1 MRAAQVSR
9 SLGVNEGS
17 EMEKDQQM
25 ASPFRTGRVD
35 VSVIIVN
42 WNTRDLL
49 ARCLDS
55 LYEATR
61 DLYLEV
67 MVVDNASS
75 DGSPAMVR
83 KRFPEV
89 HLVENRQ
96 NVGFAQA
103 NNQGIEV
110 SWGRY
115 VLLLNS
121 DTRVCP
127 GSLQKTVCFMDEH
140 PRAGIVGGRLLNPD
154 GTFQASYTPFPSLWR
169 EFLILSGL
177 GRLLIRPNF
186 PSCESQTEKSAQKIK
201 GYVEGAYLMAR
212 REAVGQIGGLD
223 ERIFLYAEDVDW
235 CYRFHQAGWEV
246 WYLPQAPTIHYGG
259 QSSKRQQGRTEAELY
274 RSRVYFFHKHYGR
287 AAAFCLKALI
297 YVTILT
303 KILVHGLLRYVTSG
317 RRGRT
322 VTSLQ
327 EVRLALS
334 SVAPAFGESMTP

>member
-1 MRAAQVSR
+1 MEDKQGMTSRVSD
-9 SLGVNEGS
+9 E
-17 EMEKDQQM
+17 
-25 ASPFRTGRVD
+25 RVD
-35 VSVIIVN
+35 VSVIVVN

-49 ARCLDS
+49 TECLYS

-67 MVVDNASS
+67 IVVDNASS
-75 DGSPAMVR
+75 DGSPAMLR
-83 KRFPEV
+83 KRLPQV
-89 HLVENRQ
+89 HLIENQQ
-96 NVGFAQA
+96 NAGFAHA

-110 SWGRY
+110 SRGRY

-127 GSLQKTVCFMDEH
+127 ESLQKTVRFMDEH

-186 PSCESQTEKSAQKIK
+186 PSCEPQTEKGAQRIR

-212 REAVGQIGGLD
+212 GEAVGQIGGLD
-223 ERIFLYAEDVDW
+223 EKIFMYAEDVDW
-235 CYRFHQAGWEV
+235 CHRFHQAGWEI
-246 WYLPQAPTIHYGG
+246 WYLPQAPIIHYGG
-259 QSSKRQQGRTEAELY
+259 QSSKRRQGRAEAELY
-274 RSRVYFFHKHYGR
+274 RSRVYFFHKHYGK
-287 AAAFCLKALI
+287 AAAFCLKGLI
-297 YVTILT
+297 YVTILA